1 MITTDAI
8 KKLRDETGVSV
19 MQCKKA
25 LEEAGGDVAK
35 AVVILKK
42 RGADAAA
49 KKSDR
54 ILHAGV
60 IASYVHATGN
70 VGAMVELACET
81 DFVAKNPEFKQ
92 IAYDVAMHI
101 VASKPE
107 FLKKE
112 DITQEARDL
121 ALSVF
126 EKEVAGKAKE
136 MKEKILEGKLTA
148 YFSEHVLLDQPF
160 IKNPDLKISELLAG
174 AVQKFGEK
182 MELVR
187 FVRFGVLEK

>member
-35 AVVILKK
+35 AIVILKK
-42 RGADAAA
+42 RGADAAN
-49 KKSDR
+49 KKADR

-60 IASYVHATGN
+60 IASVCARDRQCRSNGR
-70 VGAMVELACET
+70 AACET

-92 IAYDVAMHI
+92 LAYDIAMHI

-107 FLKKE
+107 F
-112 DITQEARDL
+112 
-121 ALSVF
+121 
-126 EKEVAGKAKE
+126 
-136 MKEKILEGKLTA
+136 
-148 YFSEHVLLDQPF
+148 
-160 IKNPDLKISELLAG
+160 
-174 AVQKFGEK
+174 
-182 MELVR
+182 
-187 FVRFGVLEK
+187 